1 MATGTPE
8 ALTVACLK
16 WGTRYSAAYVNN
28 LRAMVARNLTVP
40 HRFLCITDDPSGVE
54 SETRPMAL
62 DVPTWWGKVE
72 LFSHPVPG
80 RLLFFDLDTVIAG
93 NIDAFAAYDGPFCV
107 VKPFIDR
114 GGGINSGIMS
124 IAPDFGRHIWKR
136 FERDPEAAIKRA
148 HDEADPPWNVS
159 DQRWIELNVDHFD
172 YWQDLLPGQVV
183 SYKRDCRDGL
193 PPDARVVS
201 FHGHPDPGEVEDP
214 WVLEHWHSADTAP
227 QNA

>member
-1 MATGTPE
+1 
-8 ALTVACLK
+8 
-16 WGTRYSAAYVNN
+16 
-28 LRAMVARNLTVP
+28 
-40 HRFLCITDDPSGVE
+40 
-54 SETRPMAL
+54 MAL

-124 IAPDFGRHIWKR
+124 IAPDFGLHIWER

-159 DQRWIELNVDHFD
+159 DQRWIELNVD
-172 YWQDLLPGQVV
+172 QLRLLAGPSAGPGRLLQA
-183 SYKRDCRDGL
+183 RL
-193 PPDARVVS
+193 PRRP
-201 FHGHPDPGEVEDP
+201 
-214 WVLEHWHSADTAP
+214 AP
-227 QNA
+227 RRSSRLFPRPP